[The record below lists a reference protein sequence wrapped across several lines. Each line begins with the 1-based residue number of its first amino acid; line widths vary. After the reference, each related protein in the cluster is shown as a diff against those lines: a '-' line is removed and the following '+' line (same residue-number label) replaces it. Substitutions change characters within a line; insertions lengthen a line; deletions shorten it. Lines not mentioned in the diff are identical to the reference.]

1 MIDVDDFKRI
11 NDELGHAV
19 GDEALWHTADILRG
33 CSAKIR
39 YFSHAME
46 GMSLRCSETGLGRN
60 RLREA
65 IARIQEGIDRFNKE
79 GQLPLQLS
87 MSIGYA
93 FWHEAGRRGE
103 NSDTAGG

>member
-33 CSAKIR
+33 VFAKIR

-46 GMSLRCSETGLGRN
+46 GMSCGAR
-60 RLREA
+60 RLV
-65 IARIQEGIDRFNKE
+65 
-79 GQLPLQLS
+79 
-87 MSIGYA
+87 
-93 FWHEAGRRGE
+93 WAGT
-103 NSDTAGG
+103 D